1 MGSDRKYL
9 SKVRELTRTDP
20 AFWLPSTAG
29 QFQEALGD
37 LLVTQHDVI
46 TYSLKVVFEDKGPE
60 SQDGKAQ
67 TKPLVCSHVINIV
80 IPISQMGKLKLKR

>member
-37 LLVTQHDVI
+37 LLVTQHDAI

-60 SQDGKAQ
+60 SQGGKAQ
-67 TKPLVCSHVINIV
+67 TKPLVRSHVINIV
-80 IPISQMGKLKLKR
+80 IPHFTDGKTKT